1 MHLYHGQR
9 DRTSGTLAN
18 WLIMKSADDESGR
31 EFDGNQHNDAADD
44 EAKSYRATHHDT
56 IVSYMHYYALPM
68 M

>member
-44 EAKSYRATHHDT
+44 EAK
-56 IVSYMHYYALPM
+56 
-68 M
+68 

>member
-31 EFDGNQHNDAADD
+31 EFDGNQHNDVADD
-44 EAKSYRATHHDT
+44 EANASAW
-56 IVSYMHYYALPM
+56 
-68 M
+68 

>member
-31 EFDGNQHNDAADD
+31 EFDGNQHNDVADD
-44 EAKSYRATHHDT
+44 EAIASDYTVPPHDKEKKD
-56 IVSYMHYYALPM
+56 
-68 M
+68 